1 MVTSDSDDFN
11 SNGKDIVKS
20 NYKCI
25 GLEFKLPSEI
35 ERKLVFKSS
44 AAISP
49 DYGCIP
55 RDRPIREYI
64 GMGVVN
70 LDKTRGP
77 TSHEVTAWVKRIVE
91 VNRAG
96 HSGSL
101 DPKVTG
107 VLPIMLGKATKAV
120 SALRLSGKE
129 YVCLMQL
136 HANIPENDIRD
147 VCSEFTGPIYQMPP
161 VKSAVRRA
169 IRIRTIY
176 YNEVLEVNGNSVLMR
191 VGCEAGTYMRKLCHD
206 IGLVLGCGAHMQEL
220 RRTKAG
226 PFTEDTVCSLHDL
239 MDAYIFWKED
249 GDESELRRMIL
260 PMEEGLKHL
269 PKIIIRDSAVD
280 AICRGA
286 LLAVPGILGFNS
298 GIKKADIA
306 CIFSQK
312 GEAVALCK
320 AAMDIDG
327 VLGVNTGIAAVT
339 ERVIMDA
346 GTYPRSWKT
355 T

>member
-1 MVTSDSDDFN
+1 MVMNNSDDFN
-11 SNGKDIVKS
+11 PNGKVKG
-20 NYKCI
+20 K
-25 GLEFKLPSEI
+25 LELKFKLPSEI
-35 ERKLVFKSS
+35 ERELVQKSS
-44 AAISP
+44 AATNP
-49 DYGCIP
+49 DYGCVP
-55 RDRPIREYI
+55 EDRPIREYI
-64 GMGVVN
+64 EMGVVN

-91 VNRAG
+91 VDRAG

-107 VLPIMLGKATKAV
+107 LLPIMLGKATKAV

-129 YVCLMQL
+129 YVCLMHL
-136 HANIPENDIRD
+136 HANVPGDDIRR

-169 IRIRTIY
+169 LRIRTIY
-176 YNEVLEVNGNSVLMR
+176 YNEVLEINGNSVLMR

-220 RRTKAG
+220 RRTKTG
-226 PFTEDTVCSLHDL
+226 PFTEDTAISLHDL

-249 GDESELRRMIL
+249 GVESELKRMIL

-280 AICRGA
+280 AICSGA
-286 LLAVPGILGFNS
+286 LLAVPGILSFNS
-298 GIKKADIA
+298 GIKKGDIA

-320 AAMDIDG
+320 AAMDIDE
-327 VLGVNTGIAAVT
+327 VLNVSTGIAAVT

-346 GTYPRSWKT
+346 GTYPRGWKT

>member
-1 MVTSDSDDFN
+1 MSNNKDSNSDADL
-11 SNGKDIVKS
+11 K
-20 NYKCI
+20 
-25 GLEFKLPSEI
+25 FKLPSEI
-35 ERKLVFKSS
+35 KWELVHRSS
-44 AAISP
+44 AATNP
-49 DYGCIP
+49 DYGCAP
-55 RDRPIREYI
+55 HERPMREYI
-64 GMGVVN
+64 EMGVVN

-77 TSHEVTAWVKRIVE
+77 TSHEVAAWVKRIVE
-91 VNRAG
+91 VDKAG

-107 VLPIMLGKATKAV
+107 LLPIMLGKATKAV

-136 HANIPENDIRD
+136 HEKVPEADIRR
-147 VCSEFTGPIYQMPP
+147 VCEEFTGPIYQMPP

-169 IRIRTIY
+169 TRIRTIY
-176 YNEVLEVNGNSVLMR
+176 YNEVLEINGTGNDNSNGTSVLMR

-220 RRTKAG
+220 RRTKTG
-226 PFTEDTVCSLHDL
+226 PFTEETAVSLHDL
-239 MDAYIFWKED
+239 MDAYVFWKED
-249 GDESELRRMIL
+249 GDESELRRVIL

-280 AICRGA
+280 AICSGA
-286 LLAVPGILGFNS
+286 LLAVPGIVGFS
-298 GIKKADIA
+298 TGIKKEDLA
-306 CIFSQK
+306 CIFTQK

-320 AAMDIDG
+320 AAMDIDETLD
-327 VLGVNTGIAAVT
+327 VSTGIAAVT

-346 GTYPRSWKT
+346 GTYPRGWKVAET
-355 T
+355 